1 MKSEDFIESARVFL
15 QTIIKDSIKEELS
28 QIKNELAN
36 QPKQENEKEIMF
48 VQDAAAFLNR
58 AVSTIYSL
66 VQQGLLPHYKRGR
79 QLIFRR
85 SELNK
90 WINDGKQI

>member
-1 MKSEDFIESARVFL
+1 MKSEDFIEAAREFL
-15 QTIIKDSIKEELS
+15 QSVVKDSIKEEL
-28 QIKNELAN
+28 QLIRKEMTQ
-36 QPKQENEKEIMF
+36 QPKQEQEKEIMF
-48 VQDAAAFLNR
+48 VKDAAAFLNR

-66 VQQGLLPHYKRGR
+66 VQKGELPHYKRGR

-85 SELNK
+85 SELVS